1 MPFDLEIGTSIGYV
15 LIYQIVLYFSKLK
28 KDYTS
33 ANIVK
38 MTIERIQNMH
48 IILVDIPKLVA
59 PLCNSRGFKAWNGMI
74 RIHLKEPINDGTTLF
89 NGERVFALELDRSL
103 HVAKAAKGYNSLT
116 PIKDLSATITSSA

>member
-1 MPFDLEIGTSIGYV
+1 MQMPFDLEIGTSIGYV

-59 PLCNSRGFKAWNGMI
+59 PLCNSRGFKA
-74 RIHLKEPINDGTTLF
+74 
-89 NGERVFALELDRSL
+89 
-103 HVAKAAKGYNSLT
+103 
-116 PIKDLSATITSSA
+116 